1 MNKSNI
7 YDRNLFK
14 KSFKDLYNDKNID
27 YFPLND
33 NFLSNII
40 SKWKNNSIR
49 FTKSVALKEIK
60 DYENRLILREYRNI
74 PLENNSKK
82 KISSLEYIIW
92 ANTENLRRIK
102 VSKNLFVDGTFH
114 INY

>member
-14 KSFKDLYNDKNID
+14 KAFKVLYNDKKID
-27 YFPLND
+27 YDFPLND

-49 FTKSVALKEIK
+49 FTKSVAIKEIK
-60 DYENRLILREYRNI
+60 DYENRLIL
-74 PLENNSKK
+74 
-82 KISSLEYIIW
+82 
-92 ANTENLRRIK
+92 
-102 VSKNLFVDGTFH
+102 
-114 INY
+114 